1 MVVNTM
7 DMTGVEVAE
16 LKGGK
21 GVSFNFGDNNCHVF
35 NTGTGINLEAE

>member
-7 DMTGVEVAE
+7 DMTGAEVAE

-21 GVSFNFGDNNCHVF
+21 EVSFNFGGNNSHVF
-35 NTGTGINLEAE
+35 NVETGINLEAE